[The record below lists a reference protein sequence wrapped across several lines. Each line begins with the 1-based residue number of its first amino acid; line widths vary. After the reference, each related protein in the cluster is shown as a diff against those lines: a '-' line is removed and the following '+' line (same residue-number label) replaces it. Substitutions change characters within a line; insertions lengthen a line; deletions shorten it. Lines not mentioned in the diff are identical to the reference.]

1 MSACR
6 IPQSTVER
14 SAQSASLVVFWETQ
28 YIHLVVT
35 ASGRRR
41 LLQGWVPLG
50 FPRCPRVVVTHSGLL
65 VDSHGEAALA
75 KECAQLVFGDPSRT
89 GRRYRLVRLCSTVSL
104 TGKCGTSWW
113 KRLVRWF
120 AKVSR
125 LTGLSHATS
134 SLPSYYS
141 PNLLYDMLMCFQC
154 MLLRLQS
161 FCGNATGGSTGQNT
175 NTRGCPVEKPK
186 VRLLWCAIV

>member
-1 MSACR
+1 MCQPAL
-6 IPQSTVER
+6 
-14 SAQSASLVVFWETQ
+14 SASLVVSLEAQ

-41 LLQGWVPLG
+41 LLLGWVPLG
-50 FPRCPRVVVTHSGLL
+50 FPRCPRAVVTHSGLDVVMHSGLL

-141 PNLLYDMLMCFQC
+141 PNLLYDMLVCFQR